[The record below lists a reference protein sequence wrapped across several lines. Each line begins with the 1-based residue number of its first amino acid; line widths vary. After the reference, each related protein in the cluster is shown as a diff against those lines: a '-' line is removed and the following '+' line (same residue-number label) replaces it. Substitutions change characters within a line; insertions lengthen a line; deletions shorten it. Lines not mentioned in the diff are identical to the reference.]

1 MKLAVIGSRELV
13 VGFDE
18 LKKHI
23 GEDVDELV
31 SGGARGIDTC
41 AQRYAREN
49 GIKMTEFLPEYER
62 YGRAAPI
69 VRNRQIAEYADEV
82 LAFWDGK
89 SRGTKSAISYF
100 EKLGKKVTVIKL

>member
-1 MKLAVIGSRELV
+1 MKLAIIGSRELV

-69 VRNRQIAEYADEV
+69 VRNKQIAEYADEV

-100 EKLGKKVTVIKL
+100 EKMGKKVTIVNL